1 MFYKHQHF
9 TINLDTKKVFDINNK
24 ELHITGNS
32 YRVLIFLCENK
43 YGTITDIGTKLDWAK
58 DYDENNLRQYRYKI
72 ETQIGQKVIEYKN
85 GIYTLMGDI
94 EKVEEL
100 AKIECNTVLLHPV
113 SVKSSHKFLG
123 MFSSKSKK
131 TILLAVVSGIMVLA
145 ALLYW
150 PPQVKKS
157 GDGLCHERGTTYY
170 SRTKNFNRFASLED
184 CLESGGRL
192 PKK

>member
-1 MFYKHQHF
+1 MFYKHQYF
-9 TINLDTKKVFDINNK
+9 AINLDTKKVFDTNSK

-43 YGTITDIGTKLDWAK
+43 SGTITDIGTKLDWAK

-100 AKIECNTVLLHPV
+100 AKIERNTVLLHPV
-113 SVKSSHKFLG
+113 TVKSSHKFLK
-123 MFSSKSKK
+123 MFSNKAKK
-131 TILLAVVSGIMVLA
+131 TILLVFGAGVISLVVF
-145 ALLYW
+145 LYW

-170 SRTKNFNRFASLED
+170 SRTKNFDRFTSLED
-184 CLESGGRL
+184 CLGSGGRL